1 MKNCLQHQ
9 HSALKCSMEILVGDG
24 NQTNK
29 VGISQLLIC
38 WNCYDLMYI
47 GFDDKIYF
55 TFLSLV
61 KLTHGHVSGFMIRLV
76 SEHLIHCLDY
86 VTENQTSD
94 DYISDP
100 DLKLLSW
107 VCGACLSILQ

>member
-1 MKNCLQHQ
+1 
-9 HSALKCSMEILVGDG
+9 MEILVGDG

-38 WNCYDLMYI
+38 WNCYILMYF